1 MHIEESATATFDD
14 KGRIA
19 RIVGVAMDVTDRRL
33 AEQEREA
40 LLVREQAARLE
51 AEQAM
56 LLRDEFLGTVSH
68 ELRTPLNAIL
78 GWAQIL
84 QSGPRT
90 ADALQSGLATIARN
104 ARLQTQLIDDLLDL
118 SRMSAGRLR
127 LDAQPVDLATV
138 VRDAVLAVTPA
149 ASARNVHVQQD
160 ATPGTLLVMGDAE
173 RLQQVFWN
181 LLVNAVKFT
190 RAGRPG
196 AGAHRPG

>member
-1 MHIEESATATFDD
+1 MRAN
-14 KGRIA
+14 
-19 RIVGVAMDVTDRRL
+19 RRR
-33 AEQEREA
+33 AS
-40 LLVREQAARLE
+40 E

-118 SRMSAGRLR
+118 SRMGAGRLR
-127 LDAQPVDLATV
+127 LDAQAIDLSPSSPM
-138 VRDAVLAVTPA
+138 RCSP
-149 ASARNVHVQQD
+149 
-160 ATPGTLLVMGDAE
+160 
-173 RLQQVFWN
+173 
-181 LLVNAVKFT
+181 
-190 RAGRPG
+190 
-196 AGAHRPG
+196 

>member
-1 MHIEESATATFDD
+1 MHKDDRQQFADVLTSMTPDYPGARLAYRFIRPDGRVVHVEESSTATFDD
-14 KGRIA
+14 KGRIV

-90 ADALQSGLATIARN
+90 ADALQSGLATIAR
-104 ARLQTQLIDDLLDL
+104 
-118 SRMSAGRLR
+118 
-127 LDAQPVDLATV
+127 
-138 VRDAVLAVTPA
+138 
-149 ASARNVHVQQD
+149 
-160 ATPGTLLVMGDAE
+160 
-173 RLQQVFWN
+173 
-181 LLVNAVKFT
+181 T
-190 RAGRPG
+190 RACR
-196 AGAHRPG
+196 RS